1 MTSSAYLPALIGAG
15 SALAGVLVTGSF
27 ALLKGRQDRSEKQ
40 RDRDEQ
46 RRVMHRTTR
55 RDVYLGLLTAYGD
68 VEAQLERALLL
79 TSSSLRGT
87 DVPAEF
93 RDFDAAI
100 RTIRAAVAVVTLE
113 GPTSVSV
120 AASAIPDACVA
131 AFIGLGTAALDSNED
146 VMITRLLPPSTP
158 GRPNVLVALR
168 DSRDAFIVAAR
179 EALGGNAPGFG

>member
-55 RDVYLGLLTAYGD
+55 RDVYLGLLTVYGD

-79 TSSSLRGT
+79 KSSSLRGAN
-87 DVPAEF
+87 VPAEF

-120 AASAIPDACVA
+120 AASAVHDACLA
-131 AFIGLGTAALDSNED
+131 AFLGLGNAALESSED
-146 VMITRLLPPSTP
+146 ALIIRLIPPSTP
-158 GRPNVLVALR
+158 GRPNLMDALR
-168 DSRDAFIVAAR
+168 SSRDAFIAAAR